1 MNVFSN
7 HPSRQKA
14 KAKTERK
21 FWISPLNI
29 ERSLL
34 GAYNSTFLL
43 ARRNVPEQFDHLLS
57 LIRPNIEKEHKV
69 CSPIL
74 AEERLAGPLR
84 YLASGDSKQS
94 ISYQYKMGKSTINGI
109 VDEVCDAIWESP
121 ADFVK
126 TPTTPRN

>member
-1 MNVFSN
+1 MGHITARFY
-7 HPSRQKA
+7 
-14 KAKTERK
+14 
-21 FWISPLNI
+21 W
-29 ERSLL
+29 L
-34 GAYNSTFLL
+34 GEMS
-43 ARRNVPEQFDHLLS
+43 PEQFDHLLS

-74 AEERLAGPLR
+74 AEERLAGTFR

-109 VDEVCDAIWESP
+109 IDEVCDTIWESP